1 MYRFMKYSILLVIKV
16 QIKTF
21 PFFIETEWGIA
32 IQTSNKVSI
41 LNLVE
46 QSGST
51 TTTSRKNLM
60 KVFNS
65 V

>member
-1 MYRFMKYSILLVIKV
+1 MKYSILLVIKV